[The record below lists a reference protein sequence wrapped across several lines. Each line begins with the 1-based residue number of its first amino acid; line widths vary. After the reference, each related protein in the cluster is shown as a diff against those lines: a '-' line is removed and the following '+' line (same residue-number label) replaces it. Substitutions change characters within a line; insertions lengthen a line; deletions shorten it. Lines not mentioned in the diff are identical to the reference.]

1 MGKREL
7 PDDLAIVAVEAIDP
21 CPIQP
26 RVNVSVDLVN
36 RLAASMKAGRHEP
49 VIEVEPEVGQADRYQ
64 ILCGEQRWRAAAAA
78 GIDRVLVRIHPRLR
92 YLERLE
98 KQYEENHLRADL
110 DPVEEAHCILL
121 DKTIRDISVAERRLR
136 DGLVPFQP
144 LDDKQIASRSEFGD
158 HLDALR
164 RLLAKHKVD
173 SAVLS
178 PWAETEKALAISESQ
193 RKAKVGIL
201 RLPEEAQ
208 EAVRTLPA
216 EHAIQLSRLVDDER
230 QAELV
235 QLAPELTHR
244 EVRDAVERLRADRD
258 LAVSDALTPTRA
270 RKADADDE
278 LEVLA
283 DLCRQLLRLLDG
295 LRTQP
300 DAHAPAIAA
309 LRDLRGAI
317 DEFEEAA

>member
-1 MGKREL
+1 MGNREL
-7 PDDLAIVAVEAIDP
+7 PDELAIVAVDAIDP

-98 KQYEENHLRADL
+98 KQYEENRLRADL

-121 DKTIRDISVAERRLR
+121 DKTIRDISVAEQRLR

-158 HLDALR
+158 HLGALR

-208 EAVRTLPA
+208 EAVRSLPA

-235 QLAPELTHR
+235 ELAPELTHR
-244 EVRDAVERLRADRD
+244 EVKDAVERLRADRD

-270 RKADADDE
+270 RKADVDDE
-278 LEVLA
+278 LAVLA

-295 LRTQP
+295 LRIHP
-300 DAHAPAIAA
+300 DVHAAAVAA